1 MFEEK
6 RKYFDYELAYEGYL
20 KAKKLFD
27 KGGVEELINDEEFDI
42 SGGATIEE
50 WSCNGYLP
58 LYASGYN
65 ITLYLSDRNFDTE
78 NEDNDWYISGEVDIY
93 SYSGGD
99 DNLFINDKETI
110 EDRINNLLDYA
121 NKNDYSI
128 EDYEKEL
135 ESLEEVY
142 AMLGKKSIKF
152 NLDENNNIQSV
163 EIEDINNKV
172 EHYFNEEDDEEKKE
186 YYNSK
191 LRNIIKDYVDYLE
204 ENREEV
210 Q

>member
-1 MFEEK
+1 MFGEK

-78 NEDNDWYISGEVDIY
+78 NENNDWYISGEVDIY

-121 NKNDYSI
+121 KKNDYSI
-128 EDYEKEL
+128 EDYKKEL
-135 ESLEEVY
+135 ESLE
-142 AMLGKKSIKF
+142 
-152 NLDENNNIQSV
+152 
-163 EIEDINNKV
+163 KV
-172 EHYFNEEDDEEKKE
+172 LSFLQK
-186 YYNSK
+186 
-191 LRNIIKDYVDYLE
+191 
-204 ENREEV
+204 
-210 Q
+210 

>member
-20 KAKKLFD
+20 KAKELFN
-27 KGGVEELINDEEFDI
+27 KGGVEELINDKDFEI
-42 SGGATIEE
+42 SGGGIDYVGTIQQ
-50 WSCNGYLP
+50 WACNGYVP
-58 LYASGYN
+58 IVASAYN

-78 NEDNDWYISGEVDIY
+78 NENNDWYISGEVDIY

-135 ESLEEVY
+135 ESLE
-142 AMLGKKSIKF
+142 
-152 NLDENNNIQSV
+152 
-163 EIEDINNKV
+163 KV
-172 EHYFNEEDDEEKKE
+172 LSFLQK
-186 YYNSK
+186 
-191 LRNIIKDYVDYLE
+191 
-204 ENREEV
+204 
-210 Q
+210 